1 MAGSGNGQLRFA
13 TGKNVDPIHM
23 NGIQYQVDKISTGM
37 LYALCRSRV
46 VLMIG
51 DVIVW
56 NSGRLSNYS
65 NEAKKPKQCSS
76 VCQGGHQACSQA
88 PLSTLSTVVQD
99 PSCFTSLNIKHPVKS
114 VSELDWT
121 LWTGSVVRVGI

>member
-1 MAGSGNGQLRFA
+1 MVSSQL
-13 TGKNVDPIHM
+13 
-23 NGIQYQVDKISTGM
+23 DKISSGM
-37 LYALCRSRV
+37 QLSDNIECGSRV

-121 LWTGSVVRVGI
+121 LWTLRTGSVVGI

>member
-1 MAGSGNGQLRFA
+1 MVYSQLDRISSGMQLRDDI
-13 TGKNVDPIHM
+13 V
-23 NGIQYQVDKISTGM
+23 
-37 LYALCRSRV
+37 CRSRV

-65 NEAKKPKQCSS
+65 NEAKKPKQCVA
-76 VCQGGHQACSQA
+76 VCQGGHQHAAWLHYLHYLQSRLQA
-88 PLSTLSTVVQD
+88 
-99 PSCFTSLNIKHPVKS
+99 PSCFSSLNIKHPVKS

-121 LWTGSVVRVGI
+121 LDINYTIDYGQEV

>member
-1 MAGSGNGQLRFA
+1 MQLRDDI
-13 TGKNVDPIHM
+13 V
-23 NGIQYQVDKISTGM
+23 
-37 LYALCRSRV
+37 CRCRV

-65 NEAKKPKQCSS
+65 NEAKKPKQCVA
-76 VCQGGHQACSQA
+76 VCQGGHQACSLA
-88 PLSTLSTVVQD
+88 PISTLSTVQA

-121 LWTGSVVRVGI
+121 LYYGHYGQEV